1 MLDEFIQVYVR
12 WVYPWSMLDEFILVY
27 VR

>member
-12 WVYPWSMLDEFILVY
+12 WVYHWSMLDEFILVY